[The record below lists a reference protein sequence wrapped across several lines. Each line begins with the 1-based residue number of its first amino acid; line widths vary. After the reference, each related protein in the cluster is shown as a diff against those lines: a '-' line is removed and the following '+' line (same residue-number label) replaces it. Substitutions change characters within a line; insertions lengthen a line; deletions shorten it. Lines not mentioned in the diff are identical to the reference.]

1 MGIFKVY
8 IHGRPQGQDIW
19 PQYETAYDRI
29 YIEPFLDSTIGA
41 DVNVSLITDIY
52 QNNSY
57 YTYIHRKNVVE
68 KVARGQAG
76 NSYFALTIRFNGSIC
91 RNVNSLYNLLN
102 QVFEKVCVGNII
114 NIENGIKHYLINR
127 FEDKPAVIGQIL
139 SIIEQNIDKVL
150 SPSIVSL
157 GSARDTNT
165 LKPIDYS
172 LLDVDSPSFLEDVK
186 KFKLIISPEKE
197 SKSDKYA
204 SLLKQVQPIKDQC
217 ERLSIDLNETRQA
230 ENSLKD
236 SNETLQ
242 RNLQTAEDIK
252 RQLEIKLSN
261 ATSTVAAQYKQ
272 IIETKDGEIR
282 RLQDKIETKDG
293 EISRLQK
300 IVGSLPPYKNNP
312 LKSLKS
318 WLNSILLGLIL
329 AISVYSLVNSCN
341 KGNNGNGVNVKEYAE
356 LMEKFEHLR
365 DSINSIRKEEID
377 NTNTIIDI
385 KGYGGSGPLENRKTY
400 TLTIK
405 DLTWLIESEGANLIE
420 NNKFSVSDST
430 KDIVIFGCVNGTKV
444 ISRKV
449 P

>member
-217 ERLSIDLNETRQA
+217 ERLTIDLNETRQA
-230 ENSLKD
+230 KNSLKD

-252 RQLEIKLSN
+252 RQLEIKLSK
-261 ATSTVAAQYKQ
+261 VAAQYKQ
-272 IIETKDGEIR
+272 IIETKDGEIS

-300 IVGSLPPYKNNP
+300 IVGSLPPYENK
-312 LKSLKS
+312 LKS

-341 KGNNGNGVNVKEYAE
+341 KGNNGNWEKKYIELKERYE
-356 LMEKFEHLR
+356 QLR
-365 DSINSIRKEEID
+365 GSINSCQKDERRDTIED
-377 NTNTIIDI
+377 NTNNIIDI
-385 KGYGGSGPLENRKTY
+385 KEYGGSGPLENRKIY

-405 DLTWLIESEGANLIE
+405 DLTWKIESEGANLISDST
-420 NNKFSVSDST
+420 FSVSDST
-430 KDIVIFGCVNGTKV
+430 KDIVIFGCVNETKV